1 MNSTV
6 DIFDLDRFIN
16 AQKRDYSIALNE
28 LSQGHK
34 YSHWMWYIFPQI
46 NGLGRSDIAQ
56 KYAIRNEAE
65 VKAYLAHSILG
76 KRLVECSE
84 VLLSLNGFLA
94 SDIFGYPDDV
104 KLRSSMTLFANYSE
118 CNSVFHQVIE
128 NYFDGKFDEKTIKI
142 LNK

>member
-1 MNSTV
+1 
-6 DIFDLDRFIN
+6 
-16 AQKRDYSIALNE
+16 
-28 LSQGHK
+28 
-34 YSHWMWYIFPQI
+34 
-46 NGLGRSDIAQ
+46 
-56 KYAIRNEAE
+56 
-65 VKAYLAHSILG
+65 
-76 KRLVECSE
+76 
-84 VLLSLNGFLA
+84 LNGFLA